1 MLEKVHITSKQMA
14 TFVCPKCQRSKTAN
28 VSKYANMDKTI
39 KVNVKCPCGHAY
51 TAILEKRRRYRKET
65 DLPGS
70 FIHLVGGRQVGKGV
84 MTVKD
89 ISLSGLKL
97 KVNTTF
103 NGALGDRLLLEFH
116 LDNVHRTLIKRK
128 VIIRNIYPPLIG
140 TEFAPNEPVDKA
152 LGFYLFA

>member
-1 MLEKVHITSKQMA
+1 MFEKVYITSKQMA

-28 VSKYANMDKTI
+28 VSKYANMDKTV

-51 TAILEKRRRYRKET
+51 TAILEKRKRYRKET

-70 FIHLVGGRQVGKGV
+70 FIHLVDGRQVGKGV
-84 MTVKD
+84 MTVRD

-103 NGALGDRLLLEFH
+103 NGALGDRMLLEFH
-116 LDNVHRTLIKRK
+116 LDDAQHTLIKRT
-128 VIIRNIYPPLIG
+128 VIIRNLYPPYIG

-152 LGFYLFA
+152 LGFYLFT